1 MTSSVCFSC
10 KRFLNQHSNDELSKC
25 EIEIIKEIKET

>member
-10 KRFLNQHSNDELSKC
+10 KRFFNQHSNDELSKC
-25 EIEIIKEIKET
+25 ANEIIEGMKET